1 MRRTFSFSKC
11 SGIALLLAA
20 VPALAQAQVLSTQ
33 ENSPYSRYGIGEI
46 FTGTS
51 VAQRG
56 AGGASVAVSQPF
68 SINTDNPAS
77 YGGLSLTTYELGA
90 MGSRRSVISGTR
102 NYQTGTAT
110 LSYLRLA
117 FPVAK
122 GVGIALGLQPESRT
136 YYHLVDTGN
145 YSGMGLAVNEYIGS
159 GGLNQAF
166 LGAGGGYK
174 GFQVGFNLGYTFGTF
189 NTFRNRF
196 FPETDSAHTFGAEFD
211 KRLSV
216 GGLTYKLGAQYTT
229 QLKGLLGIR
238 LGATATLKQSLKAET
253 NELWTSFRSSASTG
267 LIRDTALFRNGA
279 TGEMTLPLNYS
290 AGAQLFYGNQ
300 WAVTADF
307 SSTRWKDYSVLGV
320 RDSLADQSW
329 KIAVGA
335 EYTPLNTV
343 SAKYLQRVTYRLG
356 FQYGT
361 DPYFVGGA
369 QPSTFMGTAGLS
381 LPFRRTTDRVHLALE
396 VGRRTS
402 AASFS
407 LKENFTRFLVGIS
420 LNDRW
425 FVKRRYD

>member
-1 MRRTFSFSKC
+1 MRLTFLYKL
-11 SGIALLLAA
+11 SGIAFLFAA
-20 VPALAQAQVLSTQ
+20 AGPASAQVLSTR
-33 ENSPYSRYGIGEI
+33 ENIPYSRYGIGEI

-56 AGGASVAVSQPF
+56 AGSASVAVSQPF

-102 NYQTGTAT
+102 NAQTGTAT

-122 GVGIALGLQPESRT
+122 GVGVALGLQPESRT
-136 YYHLVDTGN
+136 YYHLVDTGS
-145 YSGMGLAVNEYIGS
+145 YSGMGLAINEYIGG

-166 LGAGGGYK
+166 IGAGGGYK
-174 GFQVGFNLGYTFGTF
+174 GFRMGFHLGYTFGTF
-189 NTFRNRF
+189 STFRNRF
-196 FPETDSAHTFGAEFD
+196 FPETDSARTFGAEFE
-211 KRLSV
+211 KQLAV

-229 QLKGLLGIR
+229 QLSGLMGLR
-238 LGATATLKQSLKAET
+238 VGAAATLRQHVNVEST
-253 NELWTSFRSSASTG
+253 ELWTAYRSSASTG
-267 LIRDTALFRNGA
+267 LIRDTAFYQQGT
-279 TGEMTLPLNYS
+279 TGKMVLPLQYS

-300 WAVTADF
+300 WAVMADF
-307 SSTRWKDYSVLGV
+307 SATQWKDYSVLGV

-356 FQYGT
+356 FQYGS

-369 QPSTFMGTAGLS
+369 QPTFVMGTAGMS
-381 LPFRRTTDRVHLALE
+381 LPFRRSTDRVHLALE
-396 VGRRTS
+396 VGRRSS